1 MKPRLLFADRDPGYP
16 ESPVAPT
23 DLEQDLAIAPLLDAM
38 ADGDP
43 YLRDVARRVLLA
55 APLLPDQIVHR
66 QEILDDCLRQPEAI
80 QELYQLAGVAADAK
94 RRVHAWIAHEY
105 PSAILRASVTIL
117 KDLVGYLEQL
127 HTFALAHRPQTR
139 SPGLS
144 ALLESIERDL
154 DEAYLRQVR
163 GYITQLE
170 FNEGVVLTARLGP
183 GATGVDYALR
193 EIAPTAW
200 WAKLGEVL
208 PHHASYVYHLPARD
222 ENGGRTL
229 NRITDHGINTVAN
242 AAAQSADHVLG
253 FLGRLT
259 FEVGFYL
266 CGIHLHQA
274 LANIGV
280 PMTRPIVEPPGS
292 HALTGRGLVD
302 PGLALR
308 TGHTPVGSNLDADR
322 KHLILLTGANQ
333 GGKSTLLRAIGLAQ
347 LMFDAGL
354 FVTADSFRSSPSSG
368 VFTHYRREEDA
379 ALRHGKF
386 DDELTRMS
394 RLIDQLTPGAL
405 LLLDESFA
413 STNEREGSQIARD
426 ILDALGPAGIRT
438 CYATHLFTL
447 SHALAEEHAPEN
459 LFLRAQRDRDGN
471 RPFRLVP
478 GEPEST
484 SYAADLYRQ
493 VFSTAGPPPIS

>member
-1 MKPRLLFADRDPGYP
+1 M
-16 ESPVAPT
+16 
-23 DLEQDLAIAPLLDAM
+23 APLLDAM
-38 ADGDP
+38 AASDP

-55 APLLPDQIVHR
+55 APLLPEQILHR
-66 QEILDDCLRQPEAI
+66 QEILADCLRQPEAI
-80 QELYQLAGVAADAK
+80 QDLYELASAAADAK
-94 RRVHAWIAHEY
+94 RRVRAWIASEY
-105 PSAILRASVTIL
+105 PSAILRTSVTIL

-127 HTFALAHRPQTR
+127 HTFALAHRQQTR
-139 SPGLS
+139 SPGLGS
-144 ALLESIERDL
+144 LFESIEHDL
-154 DEAYLRQVR
+154 DETYLGQVR
-163 GYITQLE
+163 DDIAQLE
-170 FNEGVVLTARLGP
+170 FTEGVVLTARLGP

-193 EIAPTAW
+193 EVAPTPW

-229 NRITDHGINTVAN
+229 SRISDHGINTVAN

-253 FLGRLT
+253 FFRQLT

-274 LANIGV
+274 LTNIGV
-280 PMTRPIVEPPGS
+280 PTTRPVVEPPRS

-308 TGHTPVGSNLDADR
+308 TGHPPVGNNLSADC

-368 VFTHYRREEDA
+368 VFTHYRREEDP
-379 ALRHGKF
+379 ALRYGKF
-386 DDELTRMS
+386 DAELARMS

-426 ILDALGPAGIRT
+426 IIDALGPAGVRT

-447 SHALAEEHAPEN
+447 SHALAEQHAPGH
-459 LFLRAQRDRDGN
+459 LFLRAQRDFDGH

-484 SYAADLYRQ
+484 SYAEDLYRQ
-493 VFSTAGPPPIS
+493 VFGTADPPPIS